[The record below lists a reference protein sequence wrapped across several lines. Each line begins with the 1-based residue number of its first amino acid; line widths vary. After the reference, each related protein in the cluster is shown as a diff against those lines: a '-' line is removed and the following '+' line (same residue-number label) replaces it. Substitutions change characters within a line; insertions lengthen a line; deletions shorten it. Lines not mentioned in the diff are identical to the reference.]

1 MALWLQQ
8 GYNNTSLSINWQC
21 TLKIQTRTPWLSMG
35 KQSLKWGQL
44 STKYFQI
51 IPPFTGIQECGLVV
65 NEVVENLELSDS
77 KLNGDKKHYVILPI
91 SPGLGGQSYLILVAG
106 ERFEV
111 SRGISQGVRKLS
123 RTPWS

>member
-65 NEVVENLELSDS
+65 NEVVETS
-77 KLNGDKKHYVILPI
+77 KVLASKHSRDKK
-91 SPGLGGQSYLILVAG
+91 
-106 ERFEV
+106 
-111 SRGISQGVRKLS
+111 
-123 RTPWS
+123 T